1 MALPPDIGDREN
13 KVFCKF
19 TLQSEVVL
27 LSILRPG
34 ILGRLTKQQNRTEA
48 LPIHRLTARRVQE
61 AIEWVGEGGSSILP
75 EERRI
80 ELRVE
85 DEAAAAKRRLGAKLL
100 QNELFDRIVENAVA
114 RSNAALPRT
123 AEQLAEK
130 AVL

>member
-1 MALPPDIGDREN
+1 VGLQPDIGDREN

-19 TLQSEVVL
+19 TLHSEVVL

-34 ILGRLTKQQNRTEA
+34 ILGGLTKQQNRTEA

-85 DEAAAAKRRLGAKLL
+85 DEAAAANPRLGAKMP
-100 QNELFDRIVENAVA
+100 QTESFYGIV
-114 RSNAALPRT
+114 
-123 AEQLAEK
+123 
-130 AVL
+130 